1 MAHNDTRQ
9 KLIQSG
15 IDVVLAGSFH
25 SAGLQQILSEAGV
38 PKGSFYH
45 YFKSKENFG
54 VAIIESS
61 VESQLEAMRGFLND
75 KQKSPL
81 QRLRTFFDA
90 CHAFTK
96 KNHFHQ
102 ECVASKLGS
111 ELGQMSDP
119 MRKAIEAGMEQQ
131 TSLLTD
137 CLREGQE
144 KGEIDTKY
152 DAADLAAF
160 IFNSMEGVKMRMSVD
175 QNLKPMEIFDSMLF
189 DRILPP
195 R

>member
-25 SAGLQQILSEAGV
+25 SAGLQQILSEASV

-45 YFKSKENFG
+45 YFKSKESFG

-61 VESQLEAMRGFLND
+61 VERQLEWTEGFLND

-81 QRLRTFFDA
+81 KRLRAFFDA
-90 CHAFTK
+90 CHECTF
-96 KNHFHQ
+96 KNNFHH

-111 ELGQMSDP
+111 ELGEMSEP
-119 MRKAIEAGMEQQ
+119 MRKAIKVGMEQK
-131 TSLLTD
+131 TSLLTE
-137 CLREGQE
+137 CIREGQE
-144 KGEIDTKY
+144 IGEIDTEY
-152 DAADLAAF
+152 AAADLAAF
-160 IFNSMEGVKMRMSVD
+160 IFNGMEGVRVRMSVD
-175 QNLKPMEIFDSMLF
+175 RKLESMEIFISILF
-189 DRILPP
+189 DRVLPA